1 MLRTGALSE
10 GGGMVEENVQAVHA
24 EAVIGTGGAELQS
37 AISRLLDLSLQ
48 DIPFE
53 EMLDEVIGLITSIA
67 SLTLES
73 KAGIWLVEEG
83 SPDILV
89 LKAERGFLPEQ
100 LSVCGRVP
108 FGVCVC
114 GRAAASKTVKHVSA
128 VNSIHAITYEGM
140 PPHGHYS
147 VPIVFRGRA
156 LGVMTLYIKEG
167 RERNTAEECFLSSV
181 AAVLAWAIEKRRV
194 ERELREITYY
204 DSLTGLPNRRL
215 LVDRLGQILLRGKWK
230 KRYAAVVSV
239 DVDKLKAVND
249 LLGREAGDKA
259 LKAIAARLSS
269 SLREGDSVCREAGD
283 EFVMVLQDLKQ
294 AEDISHVLNKIYS
307 SLKEPLVID
316 GQDVYITASSGVS
329 VYPYDG
335 EHPELLLKNASTAM
349 YEAKRSGRGQ
359 WRIYSPSMEAKA
371 IAAIELEAGLRK
383 AIERDEFILH
393 YQPQLDLKTE
403 RITAFEALVR
413 WNKAGAMLVQPMD
426 FIPAAESSGLIVE
439 IGGMVLQKACVQA
452 KALAG
457 LGFNDLRMA
466 VNISARQFRHKD
478 FFKTVA
484 GALKDSGLP
493 PANLELELTES
504 VIMED
509 TEEIIGVMF
518 ALKAL
523 GVRFSI
529 DDFGTGYSSLSYL
542 RRLPID
548 TLKIDRSFVRNMSA
562 SSDDASIVIAIVRLA
577 HSLRLDVVAE
587 GVETENDLALL
598 KRLECDRAQG
608 YLISRPV
615 EAAGAEEFLRK
626 SKSAG

>member
-1 MLRTGALSE
+1 
-10 GGGMVEENVQAVHA
+10 MVEENVQAVHA
-24 EAVIGTGGAELQS
+24 EAVIGPGSAELQS
-37 AISRLLDLSLQ
+37 AISSILDLSLQ

-53 EMLDEVIGLITSIA
+53 EMLDEVLGLITSIA

-83 SPDILV
+83 SPDTLV

-100 LSVCGRVP
+100 MSVCGRVP

-114 GRAAASKTVKHVSA
+114 GRAAASKTVTHVGA
-128 VNSIHAITYEGM
+128 VNNSHAISYEGM

-147 VPIVFRGRA
+147 VPIVFRGLA

-167 RERNTAEECFLSSV
+167 RQRDKAEERFLSSV
-181 AAVLAWAIEKRRV
+181 AAVLAWGIEKRRV
-194 ERELREITYY
+194 ERELMNITYY
-204 DSLTGLPNRRL
+204 DGLTGLPNRKL

-230 KRYAAVVSV
+230 KRFAAVISV
-239 DVDKLKAVND
+239 DVDNLKAVND

-259 LKAIAARLSS
+259 LKAIAERLCS

-283 EFVMVLQDLKQ
+283 EFVLVLQDLKQ

-307 SLKEPLVID
+307 SLNEPLVID
-316 GQDVYITASSGVS
+316 GHEVYVTASSGVS

-349 YEAKRSGRGQ
+349 YEAKHYGRGQ

-371 IAAIELEAGLRK
+371 VAAIELEAGLRK

-393 YQPQLDLKTE
+393 YQPQLDLKTG

-439 IGGMVLQKACVQA
+439 IGAMVLQKACVQA
-452 KALAG
+452 KAMRG
-457 LGFNDLRMA
+457 LGFNDIRMA

-484 GALKDSGLP
+484 GALKEAGLP

-562 SSDDASIVIAIVRLA
+562 SRDDGSIVIAIVRLA

-587 GVETENDLALL
+587 GVETEEELALL

-615 EAAGAEEFLRK
+615 EASGAEDFMRK
-626 SKSAG
+626 SKRAG

>member
-1 MLRTGALSE
+1 ME
-10 GGGMVEENVQAVHA
+10 P
-24 EAVIGTGGAELQS
+24 GGAEFQS

-53 EMLDEVIGLITSIA
+53 EMLNEVLGLITSIA

-73 KAGIWLVEEG
+73 KAGIWLVEDG
-83 SPDILV
+83 SPGMLA
-89 LKAERGFLPEQ
+89 LKAERGFPPEQ

-114 GRAAASKTVKHVSA
+114 GRAAASKAITHLASVDG
-128 VNSIHAITYEGM
+128 NHAISYEGM

-147 VPIVFRGRA
+147 VPIIFRGSV

-167 RERNTAEECFLSSV
+167 RERDTAEERFLSSV
-181 AAVLAWAIEKRRV
+181 AAVLAWGIEKRRA
-194 ERELREITYY
+194 ERELRDITYY
-204 DSLTGLPNRRL
+204 DGVTGLPNRRL

-230 KRYAAVVSV
+230 KRYAAVISL
-239 DVDKLKAVND
+239 DVDNLKAVND

-259 LKAIAARLSS
+259 LKAIAARLTA
-269 SLREGDSVCREAGD
+269 SLRDGDTVCREAGD
-283 EFVMVLQDLKQ
+283 EFVVVLQDLKQ

-307 SLKEPLVID
+307 SLKAPLVID
-316 GQDVYITASSGVS
+316 GHEVYITASSGVS

-335 EHPELLLKNASTAM
+335 EHPEVLLKNAATAM
-349 YEAKRSGRGQ
+349 YEAKRSGSRGQ

-371 IAAIELEAGLRK
+371 VAALELEADLRR
-383 AIERDEFILH
+383 AIEKDEFILL
-393 YQPQLDLKTE
+393 YQPQLDLKTD
-403 RITAFEALVR
+403 RVAAFEALIR
-413 WNKAGAMLVQPMD
+413 WNKDRAVLVQPME
-426 FIPAAESSGLIVE
+426 FIPAAESTGLIVD
-439 IGGMVLQKACVQA
+439 IGAAVLQKACVQA
-452 KALAG
+452 KRMAG
-457 LGFNDLRMA
+457 MGFDDLRMA

-484 GALKDSGLP
+484 GVLKDSGLE

-548 TLKIDRSFVRNMSA
+548 TLKIDRSFIRNMSA
-562 SSDDASIVIAIVRLA
+562 SRDDASIVIAVLRLA

-587 GVETENDLALL
+587 GVETEDDLDML

-608 YLISRPV
+608 FLISKPV
-615 EAAGAEEFLRK
+615 EAADAEEYLRRGK
-626 SKSAG
+626 RAG